1 MVFIFRQETQLG
13 ISQGEDQ
20 RGRELDGVRGQRGGG
35 GDRRQYQVRGVT
47 WPRGSETRDQRRV
60 QAPGAGGHVAGA
72 GCVRPD
78 REALHRHRGARHC
91 QVTRV
96 AARA

>member
-1 MVFIFRQETQLG
+1 MRMVSICRQKTQLG

-47 WPRGSETRDQRRV
+47 WHVAQTRDQRRV
-60 QAPGAGGHVAGA
+60 QAAGAGGHVAGA
-72 GCVRPD
+72 GGV
-78 REALHRHRGARHC
+78 
-91 QVTRV
+91 
-96 AARA
+96 